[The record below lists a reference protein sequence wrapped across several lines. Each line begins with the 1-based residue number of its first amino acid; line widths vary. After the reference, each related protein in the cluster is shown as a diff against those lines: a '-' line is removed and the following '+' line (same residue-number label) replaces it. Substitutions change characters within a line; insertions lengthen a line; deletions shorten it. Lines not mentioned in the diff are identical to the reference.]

1 MAAELGHCGFWERH
15 ASTGRLLINVVG
27 EGNILEQGEAHALL
41 FHFLQQQAGVE
52 QLVNLVD
59 APVAQAVH
67 VHVVFVLHDNHSLG
81 IPPLLTGLTV
91 VNCAVL
97 AGITLNN
104 PKGPYSHWPQLRNEV
119 LQG

>member
-1 MAAELGHCGFWERH
+1 MARET
-15 ASTGRLLINVVG
+15 S
-27 EGNILEQGEAHALL
+27 LEQGRAHALL

-81 IPPLLTGLTV
+81 TRPLLTGLTV
-91 VNCAVL
+91 DGVPSSRD
-97 AGITLNN
+97 N
-104 PKGPYSHWPQLRNEV
+104 PQYP
-119 LQG
+119 